1 MQYICH
7 QICLNYWE
15 KAPISLHITQRGKAD
30 FAVFAHFG
38 QGSIGSLCCTAGGK
52 NIIYDQDVLAG
63 KIFCVVGSESIGH
76 IGPFVIHL
84 PSGLRTGVVYP
95 L

>member
-15 KAPISLHITQRGKAD
+15 KAPISLHIPQRGKAD

-38 QGSIGSLCCTAGGK
+38 QGSIGSLCCAAGGK
-52 NIIYDQDVLAG
+52 NITL
-63 KIFCVVGSESIGH
+63 E
-76 IGPFVIHL
+76 
-84 PSGLRTGVVYP
+84 
-95 L
+95 